1 MVPRRDHLSPLQ
13 LTNLAR
19 LQADFADVFSHLP
32 GHTDLIQNHFEM
44 IPREVVH
51 SRLYRLPEHKKK
63 VVQDEL
69 KAMLGRNKRHMQ
81 NGAGGF

>member
-1 MVPRRDHLSPLQ
+1 MVPRGDHHSPLQ

-32 GHTDLIQNHFEM
+32 GHTDLIKHHFET
-44 IPREVVH
+44 IPGEVVH
-51 SRLYRLPEHKKK
+51 SRLYHLPEHKKK

-69 KAMLGRNKRHMQ
+69 KAMLGGNKWHMR
-81 NGAGGF
+81 NGARGF